1 MGIWD
6 KPHHLDGNCEVLEDA
21 HTLSRVR
28 KHIDKAVT
36 WYRTVKVVAGLC
48 GHSDSQSHQR

>member
-48 GHSDSQSHQR
+48 GHSDSQSHRR